1 MTRTRAIKS
10 DIRKAIQPG
19 EAYNAAALRLQKAAS
34 RPEQAPLRRI
44 ITAYTHQGGYPH
56 KLHALIDNPSTR
68 ERMGIGNLVIQGRA
82 LCGNPGGSI
91 DYGGW
96 RLVSAPGDNMQL
108 HSGVDFAPEDTG
120 YCQECVHTWREQFQ
134 GDTEETKTCR
144 GCEQDR
150 PLNKFRVH
158 KGRKDGLASEC
169 EDCRRAAKKK
179 ADLARE
185 AEQRAERLAHKRA
198 AAQDWLARV
207 NAWQQTPG
215 LTPFRCMEGHQ
226 LAAVVGEKNFQ
237 MWLSWECPCG
247 TSHISQPVFKLIEA
261 LGLAQRQLGSNPLVV
276 TMV

>member
-1 MTRTRAIKS
+1 
-10 DIRKAIQPG
+10 
-19 EAYNAAALRLQKAAS
+19 
-34 RPEQAPLRRI
+34 
-44 ITAYTHQGGYPH
+44 
-56 KLHALIDNPSTR
+56 
-68 ERMGIGNLVIQGRA
+68 
-82 LCGNPGGSI
+82 
-91 DYGGW
+91 
-96 RLVSAPGDNMQL
+96 MQL